1 MVFNEFKFNNMGEKT
16 VEMQEVAGW
25 RGRFFEDFQVGD
37 IYKHPLGR
45 TITQTDNTWFTL
57 LTMNTNELHFNVEYG
72 NQAEFGKPLVVSPLT
87 LSIASGQS
95 VTDLT
100 QNAIANL
107 GWDEIKMTYPVYA
120 DDTIW
125 SESLVLEKRE
135 SGSRP
140 HAGVVSVR
148 TRTLN
153 QHGNEVCSF
162 KRTFLVHKRDSALL
176 SNPRPKPIKTEWQI

>member
-1 MVFNEFKFNNMGEKT
+1 MNIVDIRN
-16 VEMQEVAGW
+16 VDGW
-25 RGRFFEDFQVGD
+25 KGRFFEDFEVGD

-87 LSIASGQS
+87 LAIASGQS

-107 GWDEIKMTYPVYA
+107 GWDEIKMTHPVYA

-135 SGSRP
+135 SSSRP
-140 HAGVVSVR
+140 HAGVVTVR

-162 KRTFLVHKRDSALL
+162 KRTFMVHKRDSALL
-176 SNPRPKPIKTEWQI
+176 STPRPEPLDPKWQA

>member
-1 MVFNEFKFNNMGEKT
+1 MVQNAHPIGPQHYRESF
-16 VEMQEVAGW
+16 
-25 RGRFFEDFQVGD
+25 GRYYEDFQVGD
-37 IYKHPLGR
+37 IYEHRPGR

-87 LSIASGQS
+87 LAIASGQS

-107 GWDEIKMTYPVYA
+107 GWDEIKMTHPVYA

-135 SGSRP
+135 SSSRP
-140 HAGVVSVR
+140 HAGVVSR
-148 TRTLN
+148 YYRA
-153 QHGNEVCSF
+153 
-162 KRTFLVHKRDSALL
+162 SALG
-176 SNPRPKPIKTEWQI
+176 SAQGPFRPWDCWT